1 MELKTETIEG
11 VIVACP
17 SGRLDFGAA
26 GPFQQQVEAV
36 VSQAKSGVLVDG
48 SALEYVSS
56 AGLRV
61 FLVGAK
67 AAKAAGVGFG
77 VCALKPAVQE
87 VFDLTGFGRVV
98 PMYADRAAGLAAL
111 VKPAA

>member
-1 MELKTETIEG
+1 MELVTETVDG
-11 VIVACP
+11 LTVACP

-26 GPFQQQVEAV
+26 GPFQQQIEALV
-36 VSQAKSGVLVDG
+36 AQAGAGVLVDG

-77 VCALKPAVQE
+77 VCALRPAVKE
-87 VFDLTGFGRVV
+87 VFDLTGFGKVV
-98 PMYADRAAGLAAL
+98 AVFGDRAAALATL
-111 VKPAA
+111 GKPGA